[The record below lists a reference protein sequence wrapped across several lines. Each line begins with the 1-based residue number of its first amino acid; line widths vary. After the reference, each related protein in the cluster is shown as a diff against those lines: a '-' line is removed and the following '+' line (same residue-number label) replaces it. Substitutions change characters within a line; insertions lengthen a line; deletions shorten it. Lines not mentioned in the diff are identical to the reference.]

1 MKLFA
6 KYWLTNRDPVPT
18 VMRINQSQ
26 IFNKTF
32 IVLFLARIHLN
43 ILDCFQKRSWELQR
57 GQVYRVLLLH
67 HLRHLALLPAHLVW
81 VRHQG
86 VFKYFFSFFPSK
98 FSLTGDRHLHLSLAL
113 RLRHPGSPLSAQ
125 ALHHSVPAS
134 QKRSK
139 LLHNSI
145 EKCEDVNFY
154 FNLQGA
160 RWSLL
165 SVSLKPPRAEAISAM
180 RLLPMA
186 NFKSLSLNLFPGE
199 MPHWAWTEH
208 KQ

>member
-26 IFNKTF
+26 IFNKTL
-32 IVLFLARIHLN
+32 IVLFLARIHLKY
-43 ILDCFQKRSWELQR
+43 LGLFSETF
-57 GQVYRVLLLH
+57 
-67 HLRHLALLPAHLVW
+67 LRTSMRPSLSGSPATP
-81 VRHQG
+81 RASSG
-86 VFKYFFSFFPSK
+86 
-98 FSLTGDRHLHLSLAL
+98 SLTCPSGLGQTSRCVFISVQFFLQISFSGDRHLHLSLAL
-113 RLRHPGSPLSAQ
+113 RLRDPGSPLSAQ
-125 ALHHSVPAS
+125 ALHHPVPAA

-165 SVSLKPPRAEAISAM
+165 SVSLQPPRAEAISAM

-208 KQ
+208 EQ